1 MIKKTIKVAGIKDK
15 ATAKVVPAIKLLR
28 AATLFLRVKITG
40 KNYKVNFK
48 LKSGRYKAYLKI
60 A

>member
-1 MIKKTIKVAGIKDK
+1 MAGIKDK

-40 KNYKVNFK
+40 KNYKENFK